1 MYLRAALDQFF
12 EGKEEKQEIRQR
24 VKFQK
29 ITKKGK
35 LECDKPILSKPH
47 PKATPCTLFRES
59 THRIDHKSSKP

>member
-29 ITKKGK
+29 ITKKGE
-35 LECDKPILSKPH
+35 LVS
-47 PKATPCTLFRES
+47 
-59 THRIDHKSSKP
+59 